1 MRLPDRVTGLF
12 LVGLGAAA
20 AYGGWLLPPVPGQ
33 PVGPNIFPLVIG
45 TGLALCG
52 LAIAFGIGHSFEE
65 AEELIPVEGGQPKQ
79 APPGRFY
86 GLRALLPPA
95 LLLFYVAVADRLGFI
110 ITAGLIVF
118 VTSTALGARWKL
130 SLPLAVLAPIGI
142 HLIFSKLLRVPLPAG
157 LLPMPW

>member
-1 MRLPDRVTGLF
+1 MHLPDRVTGLF

-20 AYGGWLLPPVPGQ
+20 AYGGWKLPPVPGQ
-33 PVGPNIFPLVIG
+33 PVGPNVFPLVIG

-65 AEELIPVEGGQPKQ
+65 EEEIVPFEGGE
-79 APPGRFY
+79 APAPRGKLY

-95 LLLFYVAVADRLGFI
+95 LLLFYVFMADRLGFI
-110 ITAGLIVF
+110 LTAGLIVF
-118 VTSTALGARWKL
+118 ATSTALGARWKL
-130 SLPLAVLAPIGI
+130 SLPLTVLAPIAI
-142 HLIFSKLLRVPLPAG
+142 HLIFSTLLRVPLPIG